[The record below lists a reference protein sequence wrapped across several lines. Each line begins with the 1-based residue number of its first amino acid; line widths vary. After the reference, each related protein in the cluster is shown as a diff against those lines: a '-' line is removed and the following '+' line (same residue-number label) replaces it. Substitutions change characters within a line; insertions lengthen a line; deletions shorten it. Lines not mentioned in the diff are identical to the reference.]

1 MKRGSLKGQA
11 LVLAGSNAVVRALG
25 FLLHVVLS
33 RLLGPQALGVME
45 LAHNVH
51 MLSIVPVTAG
61 LPLAVSR
68 LTAQREDAAA
78 LRAGRSLVL
87 RAGAVLLPLWALTA
101 PLTAQLLGDR
111 RTLPPLLAFT
121 PCILVLGLSAVYNG
135 YCYGC
140 GAAWPPALGTLSEQ
154 VLRFLLAAGLLTAL
168 PALSV
173 PLRAAVPAVATL
185 AAEIAAL
192 ALMAGMLRHEGM
204 LARAP
209 LDAALRGEVF
219 RLSMPL
225 TLARLLQ
232 TLLRSALGVLIPRRL
247 VYGGLGAEAATA
259 AYGMLQGMV
268 MPVLMLPGILT
279 AAVGMVGAPAI
290 ARRSGAELRRLAAE
304 IFAVSLG
311 CGAAGALAVRAA
323 SPLLAEHVYGVTAL
337 APLFRCA
344 APLTLL
350 FALQQAT
357 GTLLTGLGQQ
367 KRTLLPTLA
376 GAAVTLLLTYFWAA
390 SPMRLEGAVYAL
402 LLGRAV
408 ALLGQLAA
416 VLRVL

>member
-135 YCYGC
+135 
-140 GAAWPPALGTLSEQ
+140 
-154 VLRFLLAAGLLTAL
+154 VIR
-168 PALSV
+168 
-173 PLRAAVPAVATL
+173 
-185 AAEIAAL
+185 
-192 ALMAGMLRHEGM
+192 
-204 LARAP
+204 
-209 LDAALRGEVF
+209 
-219 RLSMPL
+219 
-225 TLARLLQ
+225 
-232 TLLRSALGVLIPRRL
+232 
-247 VYGGLGAEAATA
+247 
-259 AYGMLQGMV
+259 
-268 MPVLMLPGILT
+268 
-279 AAVGMVGAPAI
+279 
-290 ARRSGAELRRLAAE
+290 
-304 IFAVSLG
+304 
-311 CGAAGALAVRAA
+311 
-323 SPLLAEHVYGVTAL
+323 PLLEGDGYG
-337 APLFRCA
+337 R
-344 APLTLL
+344 
-350 FALQQAT
+350 
-357 GTLLTGLGQQ
+357 
-367 KRTLLPTLA
+367 
-376 GAAVTLLLTYFWAA
+376 
-390 SPMRLEGAVYAL
+390 
-402 LLGRAV
+402 
-408 ALLGQLAA
+408 
-416 VLRVL
+416 